1 MHAIEKLLAEKAGKH
16 QVATGEIV
24 NCDVD
29 IAGINDLYLQTVRS
43 FYEMGGEKVFDADK
57 IVMFFDHYAPCA
69 TITQAENHKQ
79 FRKFCFEQGIEKLM
93 DIDQGVCHQ
102 VLADKGWVHPGEIVV
117 VTDSHTTTHGAFG
130 AFGTGVGATD
140 LATTM
145 ITGKLW
151 FMVPEIFRINLVGK
165 LQPGVFA
172 KDIILHIIGDLGADY
187 GVYKAVEFAGPVV
200 NGLSI
205 SERMCMCNMSTEMGC
220 KTSYIQPDAVT
231 MEYLHN
237 CVARPYKIYE
247 TDTDFQYAAEL
258 TYDVSKIRAQ
268 VAAPSS
274 VDNVFELDKYA
285 GTPVDEAY
293 LGSCTGGRLQDL
305 AVAAQILQGRH
316 IPKTTRMIVVPASK
330 KVMEDAMELGYIQTL
345 MQAGATIT
353 APGCA
358 ACLGVH
364 QGMLAGG
371 EVCISSTNRN
381 FPGRMGHVD
390 GRIFLA
396 SPAAVA
402 ASALEGKITD
412 PAVYLKTGDCEWTVM
427 VMKTKVRGKAFVFGK
442 NIDTDQIY
450 PGRFV
455 EYTDVEDI
463 KKYAMY
469 GADESFV
476 KNFDPGDIIVAG
488 TNFGCGSSR
497 EHAAIT
503 LKAVGT
509 GAVLAESFGRIFFRN
524 AINLGVPV
532 ITCSEITKIIA
543 EGDEVE
549 VDIEAGIIKNLTTGA
564 TAAAVPMSP
573 YIMNILQSG
582 GIKPMIKAMQ
592 ETKKSKNR

>member
-1 MHAIEKLLAEKAGKH
+1 MHAIEKLLAEKAGKE
-16 QVATGEIV
+16 QVVTGEIV

-43 FYEMGGEKVFDADK
+43 FYEMGGEQVFDADK

-79 FRKFCFEQGIEKLM
+79 FREFCTEQGIEKLM

-102 VLADKGWVHPGEIVV
+102 VLADKGLVHPGEIVV

-140 LATTM
+140 LATIM

-151 FMVPEIFRINLVGK
+151 FMVPEIFKIDLVGK

-200 NGLSI
+200 QELSV

-231 MEYLHN
+231 MKYLRST
-237 CVARPYKIYE
+237 VTRPYKIYE
-247 TDTDFQYAAEL
+247 TDADFKYAAEL
-258 TYDVSKIRAQ
+258 TYDVSGIKPQ
-268 VAAPSS
+268 VAAPFS
-274 VDNVFELDKYA
+274 VDNVFDLAEYA
-285 GTPVDEAY
+285 GTPINEAY
-293 LGSCTGGRLQDL
+293 LGSCTGGRLPDL
-305 AVAAQILQGRH
+305 AVAAQILRGRQ

-330 KVMEDAMELGYIQTL
+330 KVLEDAMDLGYIKALLT
-345 MQAGATIT
+345 AGATIT

-390 GRIFLA
+390 GKIFLA

-402 ASALEGKITD
+402 ASALEGRIAD
-412 PAVYLKTGDCEWTVM
+412 PAKYLD
-427 VMKTKVRGKAFVFGK
+427 A
-442 NIDTDQIY
+442 
-450 PGRFV
+450 
-455 EYTDVEDI
+455 
-463 KKYAMY
+463 
-469 GADESFV
+469 
-476 KNFDPGDIIVAG
+476 
-488 TNFGCGSSR
+488 
-497 EHAAIT
+497 
-503 LKAVGT
+503 
-509 GAVLAESFGRIFFRN
+509 
-524 AINLGVPV
+524 
-532 ITCSEITKIIA
+532 A
-543 EGDEVE
+543 EG
-549 VDIEAGIIKNLTTGA
+549 
-564 TAAAVPMSP
+564 
-573 YIMNILQSG
+573 
-582 GIKPMIKAMQ
+582 
-592 ETKKSKNR
+592 R

>member
-1 MHAIEKLLAEKAGKH
+1 MHAIEKLLAEKAGKE
-16 QVATGEIV
+16 QVVTGEIV

-43 FYEMGGEKVFDADK
+43 FYEMGGEQVFDADK
-57 IVMFFDHYAPCA
+57 VVMFFDHYAPCA

-79 FRKFCFEQGIEKLM
+79 FREFCTEQGIEKLM

-102 VLADKGWVHPGEIVV
+102 VLADKGLVHPGEIVV

-140 LATTM
+140 LATIM

-151 FMVPEIFRINLVGK
+151 FMVPEIFKIDLVGK

-200 NGLSI
+200 QELSV

-231 MEYLHN
+231 MEYLRST
-237 CVARPYKIYE
+237 VTRPYKIYE
-247 TDTDFQYAAEL
+247 TDADFKYAAEL
-258 TYDVSKIRAQ
+258 TYDVSGIKPQ
-268 VAAPSS
+268 VAAPFS
-274 VDNVFELDKYA
+274 VDNVFDLAEYA
-285 GTPVDEAY
+285 GTPINEAY
-293 LGSCTGGRLQDL
+293 LGSCTGGRLPDL
-305 AVAAQILQGRH
+305 AVAAQILRGRQ

-330 KVMEDAMELGYIQTL
+330 KVLEDAMDLGYIKAL
-345 MQAGATIT
+345 LAAGATIT

-390 GRIFLA
+390 GKIFLA

-402 ASALEGKITD
+402 ASALEGRIAD
-412 PAVYLKTGDCEWTVM
+412 PAKYLD
-427 VMKTKVRGKAFVFGK
+427 A
-442 NIDTDQIY
+442 
-450 PGRFV
+450 
-455 EYTDVEDI
+455 
-463 KKYAMY
+463 
-469 GADESFV
+469 
-476 KNFDPGDIIVAG
+476 
-488 TNFGCGSSR
+488 
-497 EHAAIT
+497 
-503 LKAVGT
+503 
-509 GAVLAESFGRIFFRN
+509 
-524 AINLGVPV
+524 
-532 ITCSEITKIIA
+532 A
-543 EGDEVE
+543 EG
-549 VDIEAGIIKNLTTGA
+549 
-564 TAAAVPMSP
+564 
-573 YIMNILQSG
+573 
-582 GIKPMIKAMQ
+582 
-592 ETKKSKNR
+592 R